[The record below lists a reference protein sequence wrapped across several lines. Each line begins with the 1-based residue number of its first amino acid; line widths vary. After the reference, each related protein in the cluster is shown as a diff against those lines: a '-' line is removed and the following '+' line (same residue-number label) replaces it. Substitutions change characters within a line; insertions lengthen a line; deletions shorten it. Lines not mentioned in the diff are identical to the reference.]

1 MESKGLKYWDMG
13 HRPQDGVPKERIIH
27 YIVKDYRRMFNTYH
41 ALLDK
46 VKELEAKL
54 KEAHE
59 KNLRMSSSM
68 NAERQKFKE
77 AMRQLQESRS
87 AVVDAV
93 TEDLE
98 DEIKELK
105 RQNRILAEA
114 VVNGNQDN
122 VRVIRETI
130 NLNSPSERE
139 WMKRSLK
146 QLEQANMKL
155 DATISHLNESKTYV
169 EDIASEGYKEKDAAF
184 LLKKIGKAHSKLES
198 ALSHIATFFE
208 KTSKIDFDDNTIS
221 VQSR

>member
-1 MESKGLKYWDMG
+1 METKGLKFWDIG
-13 HRPQDGVPKERIIH
+13 RRPQDDVSTERIIH

-46 VKELEAKL
+46 AKGQEREIEKL
-54 KEAHE
+54 KE
-59 KNLRMSSSM
+59 KNKTILSSWD
-68 NAERQKFKE
+68 AERQKFREKL
-77 AMRQLQESRS
+77 RQLQESRS

-98 DEIKELK
+98 DEVKELK
-105 RQNRILAEA
+105 RQNRLLAEA
-114 VVNGNQDN
+114 VANSNSGN
-122 VRVIRETI
+122 VRVIREAI
-130 NLNSPSERE
+130 DLNSPSERE

-155 DATISHLNESKTYV
+155 DATVLHLTDSKKYV
-169 EDIASEGYKEKDAAF
+169 EEIVNGEYTEKDATY

-208 KTSKIDFDDNTIS
+208 KTSRLDLNNDEE
-221 VQSR
+221 

>member
-1 MESKGLKYWDMG
+1 MMESKELKFWDMG
-13 HRPQDGVPKERIIH
+13 RRPQDDVPTERIIH
-27 YIVKDYRRMFNTYH
+27 YIVKDYRRMFNAYH

-46 VKELEAKL
+46 AKSQEKEINRLN
-54 KEAHE
+54 E
-59 KNLRMSSSM
+59 KNKTILSSWD
-68 NAERQKFKE
+68 AERRKFKE

-98 DEIKELK
+98 DEVKELK
-105 RQNRILAEA
+105 RQNRLLAEA
-114 VVNGNQDN
+114 VVNGNNGN
-122 VRVIRETI
+122 VRVIREAI
-130 NLNSPSERE
+130 ALNSPSERE
-139 WMKRSLK
+139 WMKRSMK

-155 DATISHLNESKTYV
+155 DATISHLTESKAYV
-169 EDIASEGYKEKDAAF
+169 ENIASEGYKEKDAAF

-221 VQSR
+221 VQ